1 MHYFKLP
8 YILYRDYP
16 DFGYLTDNRN
26 YGYDTASGSCIKVG
40 DRILSKTGSVFYS
53 VLTERPQTVDDLSRK
68 IASMFVGVS
77 DSEVK
82 TDAEAFFEE
91 LAKDGFVGAGEC
103 VPLFVDCFSY
113 ADKHRRDLPQEEYRA
128 NKDEEFS
135 SYWGAQYHLSRV
147 HLEVS
152 GRCNEHCVHCYFP
165 DSFNKSVM
173 TRELFLSILEQCKAC
188 NVLSITISGGEPMLN
203 PDLLF
208 FINECRKNNFSVN
221 LLSNLTLLSEDMLR
235 VFSRTPLF
243 GIQTSLYSMVPD
255 VHDSIT
261 RVKGS
266 FEKTKRA
273 IEKLHEYN
281 IPMQINCPVIKQNKN
296 TYQDVLDWASN
307 LNIEASSDYLVFGCF
322 DGSSANLRCRL
333 ELSEI
338 ESIIREG
345 HRGGNKES
353 NQGQGNGNYTICP
366 VCISSL
372 CVSHAGDIYPCE
384 GWQSYNLGN
393 VKNTPLKKI
402 WEESREIQALR
413 DLSYDDFPKCRNC
426 VDKDFCS
433 ICLLRNAN
441 ESRMG
446 DYKEVNPYFCRV
458 ARVKR
463 AIAANDVGNISI

>member
-68 IASMFVGVS
+68 IVSMFVGVS

-103 VPLFVDCFSY
+103 VPLSVDCFSY
-113 ADKHRRDLPQEEYRA
+113 ADKHRRDLLQEEYRA

-441 ESRMG
+441 ESRTG

-463 AIAANDVGNISI
+463 AIAANDVGNVSI